1 MSDNKVDV
9 EHLLKDKELPK
20 ISLKVFRKMIVNMSP
35 SDIMRI
41 PLESLPDEMPVSL
54 ANEVPNDIKPAIEHL
69 MMERNSVALKT
80 RNTISGKLG
89 NEALAAIDLS
99 KQVGDKANIRTL
111 TFKLAEIDEMVERMM
126 EKKCLENDQLLSK
139 FIANTNKMLPDLLT
153 EQTQTTHGINALLQE
168 AELPES
174 LQDTVDIARD
184 KLHNQKRAID
194 NLLGK
199 YYAERVNI
207 AQGVM
212 TRRIEALEAMEAEQ
226 LFAQREMEKDR
237 IDLVKRKKRAS
248 MPFGKKKNTDAV
260 EELKARITHL
270 SSKIKTNQIPIDSN
284 ELTLWLD
291 SVVDASIHETA
302 KQRVAMKI
310 HMARKDLL
318 LLLYSY
324 CEQQENTAMQVAR
337 NPFLQVEPEKIIG
350 FAMKS
355 EQFILN
361 YFQNKKS
368 AVTSQIS
375 MAASM
380 KIEALIA
387 IERDILKELKDNRGL
402 R

>member
-1 MSDNKVDV
+1 MTDNKVDV
-9 EHLLKDKELPK
+9 ANLLKDKVLPK
-20 ISLKVFRKMIVNMSP
+20 ISMKIFRKMIVNMSP

-54 ANEVPNDIKPAIEHL
+54 VNEVPNDIKPAIEHL

-80 RNTISGKLG
+80 RNVISGELG
-89 NEALAAIDLS
+89 KTALAAIDLS

-111 TFKLAEIDEMVERMM
+111 TFKIAEIDEMVERMADNPS
-126 EKKCLENDQLLSK
+126 LENDQLLSK

-153 EQTQTTHGINALLQE
+153 EQTQTTNGINALLHE
-168 AELPES
+168 SELPEN

-184 KLHNQKRAID
+184 KLLKQQRSID
-194 NLLGK
+194 NLISK

-207 AQGVM
+207 TQEIM
-212 TRRIEALEAMEAEQ
+212 QRRIETLEATEADL
-226 LFAQREMEKDR
+226 LFSHREIEKYR
-237 IDLVKRKKRAS
+237 TDLLKAKKRAS
-248 MPFGKKKNTDAV
+248 RPFGKKKYTSAI
-260 EELKARITHL
+260 EELKTRITHL
-270 SSKIKTNQIPIDSN
+270 NSKMLTSQIPIDSN

-291 SVVDASIHETA
+291 SIVDASLHKTA

-310 HMARKDLL
+310 HLARKDLL
-318 LLLYSY
+318 LILHAY
-324 CEQQENTAMQVAR
+324 CEQQEGTAMQIAK

-361 YFQNKKS
+361 YFQEKK
-368 AVTSQIS
+368 AEVTSQIS

-380 KIEALIA
+380 KMEALLT
-387 IERDILKELKDNRGL
+387 IEKEILKELKDNRSL

>member
-1 MSDNKVDV
+1 MTDNKVDV
-9 EHLLKDKELPK
+9 KNLLKDKVLPK
-20 ISLKVFRKMIVNMSP
+20 ISMKVFRKMVVNMSP
-35 SDIMRI
+35 ADIMRI
-41 PLESLPDEMPVSL
+41 PLESLPDDMPVSL
-54 ANEVPNDIKPAIEHL
+54 VEEVPNEIKPAIEHL

-80 RNTISGKLG
+80 RNVISGELG
-89 NEALAAIDLS
+89 NQGLAAIDLS
-99 KQVGDKANIRTL
+99 KQVGDKANMRTL
-111 TFKLAEIDEMVERMM
+111 TFKLAEIDEMVERML
-126 EKKCLENDQLLSK
+126 EKPCLENDQLLSK
-139 FIANTNKMLPDLLT
+139 FIDNTNKMLPDLLS
-153 EQTQTTHGINALLQE
+153 EQTQTARGIDTLLQE
-168 AELPES
+168 AKLPES

-226 LFAQREMEKDR
+226 LFTHREIEKYR
-237 IDLVKRKKRAS
+237 VELIKKRKRAS
-248 MPFGKKKNTDAV
+248 MPFGKKKNIDAI
-260 EELKARITHL
+260 EELKARINHL
-270 SSKIKTNQIPIDSN
+270 SSKMKTNQIPIDSN

-291 SVVDASIHETA
+291 SIVDASLHETA

-318 LLLYSY
+318 LLLHSY
-324 CEQQENTAMQVAR
+324 CEQQESTAMQIAR
-337 NPFLQVEPEKIIG
+337 NPFLQIEPEKVIG

-361 YFQNKKS
+361 YFQEKR
-368 AVTSQIS
+368 AEVTSQIS

-380 KIEALIA
+380 KMEALLI